1 MSIII
6 SESVDAADYYDG
18 FGTGEMVV
26 GIRAYQ

>member
-6 SESVDAADYYDG
+6 SASVNATDYYDG
-18 FGTGEMVV
+18 FGTGEFTI